1 MDDLDW
7 LGLDWYGP
15 VVYQSQR
22 NDLYVRALKLLEM
35 QHLGDGQ
42 PLVYPCFC
50 SRADIRAA
58 SAPNAGDGFMV
69 YPGTCRGLSG
79 KVVREWLNR
88 GKRHSMRI
96 AVPDNPDVPGDVCR
110 FEDSVFGLRS
120 FSLPREVGDV
130 VIKRSDGLVSYQ
142 PAVTVDDLAMGVNQ
156 IVR

>member
-1 MDDLDW
+1 MGNGEMGVNQVGSDPVVGRLAPSPTGRMHLGIFCLSGGFVGRQVAWASGLLRLCIEDTDGPSAVKDADRWIMDDLDW

-79 KVVREWLNR
+79 KVVRE
-88 GKRHSMRI
+88 
-96 AVPDNPDVPGDVCR
+96 
-110 FEDSVFGLRS
+110 
-120 FSLPREVGDV
+120 
-130 VIKRSDGLVSYQ
+130 
-142 PAVTVDDLAMGVNQ
+142 
-156 IVR
+156 